1 MYYSDEG
8 DEIVECD
15 NCGITVHE
23 GNNPL
28 LSLLFPCAPGHNLNT
43 RGWKVDKSLSMV
55 NWYSQNELPIKW
67 FPHNYI
73 KVVRGKALWGQG
85 ESCNCFY
92 KKCWKRSLKMSFFTF
107 LIFWLQKCHLWK
119 NFVNEWKGCLWREFG

>member
-8 DEIVECD
+8 DEIMEYD

-28 LSLLFPCAPGHNLNT
+28 LSLLFLCAPGHNLNT

-73 KVVRGKALWGQG
+73 KWSGEKLFEVKEKAVTV
-85 ESCNCFY
+85 F
-92 KKCWKRSLKMSFFTF
+92 
-107 LIFWLQKCHLWK
+107 IK
-119 NFVNEWKGCLWREFG
+119 NVEKGH